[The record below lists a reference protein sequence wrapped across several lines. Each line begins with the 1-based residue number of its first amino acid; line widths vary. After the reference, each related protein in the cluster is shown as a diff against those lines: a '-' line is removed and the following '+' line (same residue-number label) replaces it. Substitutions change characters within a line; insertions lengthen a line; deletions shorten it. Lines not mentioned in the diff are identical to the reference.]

1 MCSDQSLR
9 WEDRE
14 LVAVRQRIMRTK
26 GCRVWT
32 GSSNHKALSSSKTVL
47 RRDGSARRTQTRG
60 LGEAQHEPQW
70 LFSTSSSTR
79 FAALTAALV
88 LLARRETG
96 SPYAELKPLPT
107 GPSSTCHIDRPRI
120 TPPPGLALS
129 LSALIPQFS
138 LFQAKRLCL
147 AGSIAQSKLSATP
160 LLSSGCPCVWGQKP
174 KERGT
179 VPMTKA
185 L

>member
-1 MCSDQSLR
+1 MT
-9 WEDRE
+9 
-14 LVAVRQRIMRTK
+14 VRQRIMRTK

-32 GSSNHKALSSSKTVL
+32 GSSNHKALSTSKTVL

-138 LFQAKRLCL
+138 LFQAKRLGL
-147 AGSIAQSKLSATP
+147 TGSIAQSRLSATP
-160 LLSSGCPCVWGQKP
+160 LLSSGCPCVWGKKP
-174 KERGT
+174 REGNSAHDQSPVT
-179 VPMTKA
+179 PLMIVFPAQPWT
-185 L
+185 